1 MKKLTMV
8 LAVLALLVSS
18 LACQALTGGR
28 GENPM
33 ETIPSV
39 DNPSDPQP
47 APFDE
52 SSEDFNFSFSGDS
65 DFPMPNDAKNIISV
79 AGTVNYQTSLSLD
92 EVMDFYRD
100 VFGKQGYAERPI
112 LTVVSDGVF
121 SMVFDGHESGKAI
134 AVQGVDLGDGTVNVN
149 IRFEDG

>member
-1 MKKLTMV
+1 MPKINALF
-8 LAVLALLVSS
+8 LILALVLSS

-28 GENPM
+28 GGNPM
-33 ETIPSV
+33 ESAPSV
-39 DNPSDPQP
+39 ENPANPQP
-47 APFDE
+47 AAPNE
-52 SSEDFNFSFSGDS
+52 PQEDFSFSFGGES
-65 DFPMPNDAKNIISV
+65 EFPMPSDAKNVVSV
-79 AGTVNYQTSLSLD
+79 AGTVNYQTNLSLD

-100 VFGKQGYAERPI
+100 AFGKRGYTERSI

-149 IRFEDG
+149 IRFEDV